1 MEMKSSVKQ
10 VKAIDVM
17 KLLVAAGVD
26 ITAKAELAA
35 YYDPVSV
42 TAMVRS
48 DSAVDDNE
56 DEDINIV
63 SQYDDNDDDVNTV

>member
-42 TAMVRS
+42 RAMVRS

-63 SQYDDNDDDVNTV
+63 SQ